1 MSSETKPAEA
11 KVDNV
16 TAVMKV
22 MAVLEGLDI
31 DHESSLAEL
40 SQRAMM
46 SKSTAYRFLQTLKNL
61 GYVAQDSESEKYRLT
76 MKAFVLGS
84 SALGNMDLIKMA
96 DPDMAAL
103 SQLTREAV
111 HLGTLD
117 ASTGEIVY
125 VHKYNSHFNLC
136 MNTRIGDR
144 CPAHTTAMGKA
155 LMSCMSD
162 AQLEHLLT
170 LQPLEPRTERT
181 LTSRQAL
188 DEQLAQAR
196 QSGLA
201 EDLEE
206 MDAGVCCFAT
216 PILDHTGKAIAA
228 LSMSIPTIRY
238 HQDVTLEYK
247 KILCES
253 GRNISANLGWKPSH
267 EHAHG

>member
-1 MSSETKPAEA
+1 MSLETKATDA

-31 DHESSLAEL
+31 DHESSLSDL

-61 GYVAQDSESEKYRLT
+61 GYVAQDPDNEKYRLT
-76 MKAFVLGS
+76 MKSFVLGS

-103 SQLTREAV
+103 STLTREAV
-111 HLGTLD
+111 HLGTID
-117 ASTGEIVY
+117 MATGEIVY

-144 CPAHTTAMGKA
+144 SPAHTTAMGKA
-155 LMSCMSD
+155 LMAYMSEP
-162 AQLEHLLT
+162 QLEQMLANT
-170 LQPLEPRTERT
+170 SFEARTKRT
-181 LTSRQAL
+181 LTTVEAL
-188 DEQLAQAR
+188 REHFAITRDT
-196 QSGLA
+196 GLS

-206 MDAGVCCFAT
+206 MDDGVCCFAT
-216 PILDHTGKAIAA
+216 PLFDHTGKAIAA

-238 HQDVTLEYK
+238 HQDVTREYQ

-253 GRNISANLGWKPSH
+253 GRNISSNLGWKPKR
-267 EHAHG
+267 